1 MSRVLHLWFVSITAL
16 AAFTPPA
23 FAQTAG
29 ANAPGSAVVVAQPE
43 SAPPQA
49 WGITGENVIVVGAN
63 ALRPP
68 SNTIGYNTF
77 DSGTTGSGVYQTTNP
92 GTVLDWWYLASV
104 PTGAV
109 ITRLLVEACDTS
121 AAGSLLFGLARYEVG
136 GSFANVAPQVSTGTA
151 AVPGCSFFAVTPPV
165 PLTVNNDTQHYLYW
179 AAWNNNFTSAVRF
192 QSVRLYYKLQVSPAP
207 ATATFTDVPVGNP
220 YHRFVEAVVAAG
232 ITGGCGGGNYCPDA
246 PVSRAQMAVFLA
258 VALGLYFPN

>member
-1 MSRVLHLWFVSITAL
+1 MSRVLQMWFVSIIAISAF
-16 AAFTPPA
+16 AAPA
-23 FAQTAG
+23 YAQTAG
-29 ANAPGSAVVVAQPE
+29 AGAPGTPVIVGQPE
-43 SAPPQA
+43 SSVPQA
-49 WGITGENVIVVGAN
+49 WGTAGENVIVVGAN

-68 SNTIGYNTF
+68 SNTIGYGTF

-92 GTVLDWWYLASV
+92 GSVLDWWYLVNV

-121 AAGSLLFGLARYEVG
+121 ATGSLLFGLARYEVG
-136 GSFANVAPQVSTGTA
+136 GAFANVTPQVTTGA
-151 AVPGCSFFAVTPPV
+151 AATPGCSFFAVTPAA
-165 PLTVNNDTQHYLYW
+165 PLPVNNDTQNFLFW
-179 AAWNNNFTSAVRF
+179 AAWTGSFTSAVRF

-207 ATATFTDVPVGNP
+207 ATATFGDVPVGNP